1 MLLGDEATLCATF
14 YSSKRSQG
22 GMIPRGHGVMIM
34 KNGDETGVMEVGISV
49 KPKGNGWLILDAVF
63 RPALKP
69 RKK

>member
-1 MLLGDEATLCATF
+1 
-14 YSSKRSQG
+14 
-22 GMIPRGHGVMIM
+22 MIPRGHGVMIM